1 MNITTKR
8 KLLQLFFPSRCPL
21 CDSVIH
27 HSSRFC
33 SECRDKL
40 IRYEGNFS
48 IKGASG
54 FTAAFV
60 YDENVL
66 PAISLLKN
74 GICDNADF
82 ALGGELADTL
92 SAEHTADKADLI
104 IPVPM
109 HVSKLHERTYNQ
121 AELIAGIVGRS
132 LGIPVCK
139 DAVMKTRMTA
149 DQKTLNR
156 ISRFHNLKN
165 AFTVVLPEIIEG
177 KNILLIDD
185 ICTTGSTLAV
195 LTKLLLENNAASVHC
210 AVCCKTPL
218 KKKKNDT

>member
-1 MNITTKR
+1 MNTTTKR

-21 CDSVIH
+21 CDAVIH

-92 SAEHTADKADLI
+92 SDVDAAYNADLI

-109 HVSKLHERTYNQ
+109 HVSRLHERSYNQ
-121 AELIAGIVGRS
+121 AELIADIVGRS

-139 DAVMKTRMTA
+139 DAVMKTRITA

-165 AFTVVLPEIIEG
+165 AFTVVLPEIIAG

-218 KKKKNDT
+218 KNKKTDS

>member
-1 MNITTKR
+1 MNSTTKR

-27 HSSRFC
+27 HSNRFC
-33 SECRDKL
+33 PECRDKL

-92 SAEHTADKADLI
+92 SYENTADKADLI

-109 HVSKLHERTYNQ
+109 HVSKKHERTYNQ

-195 LTKLLLENNAASVHC
+195 LTKLLLENNAASVYC

>member
-1 MNITTKR
+1 MKNTTKR

-21 CDSVIH
+21 CDCVIH
-27 HSSRFC
+27 YSSRFC
-33 SECRDKL
+33 PECRDKL
-40 IRYEGNFS
+40 IRYEGNFN
-48 IKGASG
+48 IRGASG

-82 ALGGELADTL
+82 ALGGELADVL
-92 SAEHTADKADLI
+92 LAENISDIADII
-104 IPVPM
+104 IPIPM
-109 HVSKLHERTYNQ
+109 HISKKHERTYNQ
-121 AELIAGIVGRS
+121 AELLADIIGRT

-139 DAVMKTRMTA
+139 DAVMKKRITA

-156 ISRFHNLKN
+156 LSRFYNLRN
-165 AFTVVLPEIIEG
+165 AFTVVLPEIVEG
-177 KNILLIDD
+177 KNILLVDD

-195 LTKLLLENNAASVHC
+195 LTQLLLDNKAQSVHC
-210 AVCCKTPL
+210 AVCCKTPM

>member
-1 MNITTKR
+1 MNSTTKR

-21 CDSVIH
+21 CDNVIH

-33 SECRDKL
+33 LECRDKL

-48 IKGASG
+48 IKGCSS
-54 FTAAFV
+54 FTAAFI

-74 GICDNADF
+74 GVCDNADF
-82 ALGGELADTL
+82 ALGGELADVL
-92 SAEHTADKADLI
+92 SANGINSEIDII

-109 HVSKLHERTYNQ
+109 HISKKSERSYNQ
-121 AELIAGIVGRS
+121 ADLIAKIIGEALNR
-132 LGIPVCK
+132 PVFS
-139 DAVMKTRMTA
+139 DAVMKSRITA

-156 ISRFHNLKN
+156 ISRFHNLKD
-165 AFTVVLPEIIEG
+165 AFTVVLPEIISG
-177 KNILLIDD
+177 KQILLVDD

-195 LTKLLLENNAASVHC
+195 LTRLLLENNAASVHC